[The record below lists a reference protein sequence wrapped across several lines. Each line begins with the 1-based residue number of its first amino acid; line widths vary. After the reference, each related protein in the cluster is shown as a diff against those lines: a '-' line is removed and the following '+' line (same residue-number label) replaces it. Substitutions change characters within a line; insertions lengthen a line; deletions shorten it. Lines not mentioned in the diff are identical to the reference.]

1 MKKLL
6 TFMVV
11 VLAIPAVA
19 MAAKTTAVTSG
30 GASSLTF
37 DVAGIANPVPPATIP
52 IEWKVSVDDDSVWSV
67 GGTVWGPSSL
77 TTTGITRSF
86 PTGWVA
92 YGVGDVAEGD
102 TLQTGGRWAGYES
115 GGVAANFLKAASS
128 PYTLMTATVNGISG
142 LGVGTYIISFGDT
155 PGEEVS
161 GVGWWTNDANS
172 GSPVPFDSASS
183 LTITIM
189 ETVIPEPATMLL
201 LAGAIPF
208 LRRRTA

>member
-11 VLAIPAVA
+11 VLAVPAVA

-30 GASSLTF
+30 GASSLTY
-37 DVAGIANPVPPATIP
+37 DLAGIANPVPPASIP
-52 IEWKVSVDDDSVWSV
+52 IEWKVSVDDDSVWAV
-67 GGTVWGPSSL
+67 GGTVWGPASL

-102 TLQTGGRWAGYES
+102 TLATGGRWGGYES
-115 GGVAANFLKAASS
+115 GGVAAYYLKAASS

-142 LGVGTYIISFGDT
+142 LGVGVYTIYFGDT

-161 GVGWWTNDANS
+161 GVGWWTNDENF
-172 GSPVPFDSASS
+172 GGPVPFDSVSS